1 MIKLMEMYLNTE
13 PVSFDDIPDDW
24 RKSFTEFMF
33 GQAGPIIDGVHMAYN
48 HDYKRWFN
56 ENQKAILR
64 DIKID
69 EIIKHKKNPH

>member
-1 MIKLMEMYLNTE
+1 MNKLMEMYLHTE
-13 PVSFDDIPDDW
+13 HVSFDDIPDGW
-24 RKSFTEFMF
+24 RKSFDEFMF
-33 GQAGPIIDGVHMAYN
+33 GQACPIIDDVILAYN

-56 ENQKAILR
+56 ENKEAILR